1 MKPLGFQQI
10 AGITEHLETEHSP
23 EEFLKE
29 SNEVESEKK
38 HFTPLLQ
45 KWQKYL
51 ILKII
56 AYFHSNSN
64 STGGIPWSE

>member
-38 HFTPLLQ
+38 TFHATIT
-45 KWQKYL
+45 KMA
-51 ILKII
+51 KIS
-56 AYFHSNSN
+56 YPEDNS
-64 STGGIPWSE
+64 IFPF